1 MTFRRKAALGLA
13 LALVAA
19 TAATL
24 ATGAFG
30 SRSAATPP
38 DLAVNVPKATL
49 PFAKKPKCKMQ
60 ACAWV
65 DNDGTLIWG
74 KNVVASTRISDPGV
88 YCVQLKDSIKAVN
101 VAFVLLTIDYFN
113 TGTATNVSAQWYSP
127 DPGAFWCTGNNI
139 TVKTYGNEGG
149 ASASV
154 NAAFVIGIP

>member
-30 SRSAATPP
+30 SQSVATPP
-38 DLAVNVPKATL
+38 DLAKSPKATL
-49 PFAKKPKCKMQ
+49 PFAKKPKCKFS

-65 DNDGTLIWG
+65 NKDGTLIWG
-74 KNVVASTRISDPGV
+74 KNVVGSTRAQDPGV

-101 VAFVLLTIDYFN
+101 VANVMLTIDYYN
-113 TGTATNVSAQWYSP
+113 TGSADNVTAQWYSP
-127 DPGAFWCTGNNI
+127 DPGFFWCFGNEI
-139 TVKTYGNEGG
+139 AVKTYGNEGG
-149 ASASV
+149 TSASV
-154 NAAFVIGIP
+154 NAAFTIGIS